1 MQRDV
6 KLRGIRIA
14 STLNRLFVSRT
25 KLALPRFASVCLG
38 DGETEKESKGRE
50 EIN

>member
-6 KLRGIRIA
+6 KLGGIRIA

-38 DGETEKESKGRE
+38 DEARERE
-50 EIN
+50 ERKRRD